1 MKPVIGIYDQGS
13 SKMTCIPMDEK
24 DYSKLADGRSIENI
38 YDKGEYDAFA
48 LSADIGTRASMT

>member
-24 DYSKLADGRSIENI
+24 DYSKLADGRSIETSMTRVSTMPSCI
-38 YDKGEYDAFA
+38 
-48 LSADIGTRASMT
+48 SADIGTRASMT